1 MRIRNIEKSFYLSKE
16 ENKLLLDKCKKLNLN
31 QSDYIR
37 KIINNY
43 EPKKY
48 DGSIFEKHNNDIK
61 DINLK
66 LEAIIESINKYGYID
81 KKRGIGESKKWFQED
96 NLYIRGEEEFFFV
109 PLQ

>member
-16 ENKLLLDKCKKLNLN
+16 ENNLLQDKCKKINFN
-31 QSDYIR
+31 QSNYIR

-48 DGSIFEKHNNDIK
+48 DGSIFEKYNNDIK

-66 LEAIIESINKYGYID
+66 LEMILELSNRYGYID
-81 KKRGIGESKKWFQED
+81 KRKYDYCIDKLNYIVIDIKQ
-96 NLYIRGEEEFFFV
+96 NLEI
-109 PLQ
+109 

>member
-16 ENKLLLDKCKKLNLN
+16 EKNLLLDKCKKINFN

-37 KIINNY
+37 KLIDDY
-43 EPKKY
+43 KPKKY

-81 KKRGIGESKKWFQED
+81 KRKYDYCIDKLDFIMINIKQ
-96 NLYIRGEEEFFFV
+96 NLEI
-109 PLQ
+109 

>member
-1 MRIRNIEKSFYLSKE
+1 MRIRNVEKSFYLSKE
-16 ENKLLLDKCKKLNLN
+16 ENELLQGKCKKLNLN
-31 QSDYIR
+31 QSDCIR
-37 KIINNY
+37 KIIDNY

-81 KKRGIGESKKWFQED
+81 KRKYDYCINKLNYMMIDINQ
-96 NLYIRGEEEFFFV
+96 NLEI
-109 PLQ
+109 

>member
-1 MRIRNIEKSFYLSKE
+1 MRIRNVEKSFYLSKE
-16 ENKLLLDKCKKLNLN
+16 ENELLQGKCKKLNLN

-37 KIINNY
+37 KIIDNY
-43 EPKKY
+43 KPKNY

-81 KKRGIGESKKWFQED
+81 KRKYDYCIDKLDFIMINIKQ
-96 NLYIRGEEEFFFV
+96 NLEI
-109 PLQ
+109 

>member
-1 MRIRNIEKSFYLSKE
+1 MRIRNVEKSFYLSKE
-16 ENKLLLDKCKKLNLN
+16 ENELLQGKCKKLNFN

-37 KIINNY
+37 KIIDNY

-81 KKRGIGESKKWFQED
+81 KRKYDYYIDKLDFIMINIKQ
-96 NLYIRGEEEFFFV
+96 NLEI
-109 PLQ
+109 

>member
-1 MRIRNIEKSFYLSKE
+1 MRIRNVEKSFYLSKE
-16 ENKLLLDKCKKLNLN
+16 ENELLQGKCKKLNLN

-37 KIINNY
+37 KIIDNY

-66 LEAIIESINKYGYID
+66 LDAIVENSNRYGYID
-81 KKRGIGESKKWFQED
+81 KKRYDYCINKLEFIMIDIKQ
-96 NLYIRGEEEFFFV
+96 NLEI
-109 PLQ
+109 

>member
-1 MRIRNIEKSFYLSKE
+1 MRIRNVEKSFYLSKE

-31 QSDYIR
+31 QSDCIR
-37 KIINNY
+37 KLIEDY

-66 LEAIIESINKYGYID
+66 LEAIIESINKYGYIILIFSNGFLSNYG
-81 KKRGIGESKKWFQED
+81 K
-96 NLYIRGEEEFFFV
+96 YILFIV
-109 PLQ
+109 

>member
-1 MRIRNIEKSFYLSKE
+1 MRIRNVEKSFYLSKE

-31 QSDYIR
+31 QSDCIR
-37 KIINNY
+37 KLIEDY

-81 KKRGIGESKKWFQED
+81 KRKYDYCIDKLNYMMIDIKQ
-96 NLYIRGEEEFFFV
+96 NLEI
-109 PLQ
+109 

>member
-1 MRIRNIEKSFYLSKE
+1 MRIRNVEKSLYLSKE

-37 KIINNY
+37 KIIDNY
-43 EPKKY
+43 EPKNY

-81 KKRGIGESKKWFQED
+81 KRKYDYCIDKLDFIMINIKQ
-96 NLYIRGEEEFFFV
+96 NLEI
-109 PLQ
+109 